1 MVGKIA
7 ATLLLVGGCLPLA
20 AAPLFPE
27 PLHLVRR
34 IEDPIA
40 ATTFTVEQYCSGDR
54 VFTISGP
61 VVSIADYARDELTI
75 LNRAESTFSI
85 TPFEVLAKA
94 ARPEP
99 GERLSLKQQRASAG
113 GDSYSIRSE
122 GDRLTSEVT
131 IDRSVA
137 LSRDA
142 VEVLIGA
149 AHPNHKTSMQAAVL
163 DAAAPAGNSKTFGLP
178 ARHTITYRLGKE
190 TLTLRS
196 EIVRVT
202 REEPPPDIYAIPPGA
217 RRIEQPAVALPR
229 VLEDLDGIRR

>member
-1 MVGKIA
+1 MAGRVA
-7 ATLLLVGGCLPLA
+7 ATLLLIGGCLPLA

-34 IEDPIA
+34 VEDPIA
-40 ATTFTVEQYCSGDR
+40 ARAFTIEQYCSGDR

-85 TPFEVLAKA
+85 TPFAALAKA
-94 ARPEP
+94 SRLEP
-99 GERLSLKQQRASAG
+99 GERMSLKQQPKSAG
-113 GDSYSIRSE
+113 GDTYSIA
-122 GDRLTSEVT
+122 GDGGRVTSEVT
-131 IDRSVA
+131 IDRRVA
-137 LSRDA
+137 LSREA

-163 DAAAPAGNSKTFGLP
+163 DAAAPSGDSRTFGLP
-178 ARHTITYRLGKE
+178 ARHTITYRLGNE

-202 REEPPPDIYAIPPGA
+202 REEPPPDIYAIPAGA
-217 RRIEQPAVALPR
+217 RRIELPAVALPR
-229 VLEDLDGIRR
+229 VLEELDGTRR